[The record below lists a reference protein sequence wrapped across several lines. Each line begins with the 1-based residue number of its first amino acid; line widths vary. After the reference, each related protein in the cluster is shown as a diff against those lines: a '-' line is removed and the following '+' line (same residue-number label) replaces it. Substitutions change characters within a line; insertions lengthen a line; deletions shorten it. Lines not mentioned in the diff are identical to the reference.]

1 MANKNNKSKGTSSS
15 DKKSG
20 EWKCLYDEDVVGR
33 ALTRICF
40 EILERDSDIS
50 RLALVGIKTCGE
62 LLAER
67 MRAKIK
73 EIEGS
78 APQFGVVDITL
89 YRDDIGMSRN
99 YPVLKGTDLPFEISG
114 ARIVL
119 VDDVLFTGRTIRAA
133 LDAIVDYGRPKRVE
147 LAVLVDRGHR
157 ELPIRPDYVG
167 KNIPTKYSDRI
178 LVRLKEHGYQD
189 GVYLEEVKS

>member
-1 MANKNNKSKGTSSS
+1 MTNKNGKSKGTSSLES
-15 DKKSG
+15 KSG
-20 EWKCLYDEDVVGR
+20 EWKCLCDEDVIGR

-40 EILERDSDIS
+40 EILERESDIS
-50 RLALVGIKTCGE
+50 KLALVGIKTCGE
-62 LLAER
+62 ILAER
-67 MRAKIK
+67 MRSKIE
-73 EIEGS
+73 EIEGA

-178 LVRLKEHGYQD
+178 SVKLKEQGHQD
-189 GVYLEEVKS
+189 GVYLEEIKS

>member
-1 MANKNNKSKGTSSS
+1 MTNKNGKSKGTSSLES
-15 DKKSG
+15 KSG
-20 EWKCLYDEDVVGR
+20 EWKCLCDEDVIGR

-40 EILERDSDIS
+40 EILERESDIS
-50 RLALVGIKTCGE
+50 KLALVGIKTCGE
-62 LLAER
+62 ILAER
-67 MRAKIK
+67 MRSKIE
-73 EIEGS
+73 EIEGA

-119 VDDVLFTGRTIRAA
+119 VDDVLF
-133 LDAIVDYGRPKRVE
+133 IVDYGRPKRVE

-178 LVRLKEHGYQD
+178 SVKLKEQGHQD
-189 GVYLEEVKS
+189 GVYLEEIKS

>member
-1 MANKNNKSKGTSSS
+1 M
-15 DKKSG
+15 
-20 EWKCLYDEDVVGR
+20 L
-33 ALTRICF
+33 CF
-40 EILERDSDIS
+40 EILERESDIS
-50 RLALVGIKTCGE
+50 KLALVGIKTCGE
-62 LLAER
+62 ILAER
-67 MRAKIK
+67 MRSKIE
-73 EIEGS
+73 EIEGA

-178 LVRLKEHGYQD
+178 SVKLKEQGHQD
-189 GVYLEEVKS
+189 GVYLEEIKS